1 MPEGFY
7 NPAAVVT
14 KTLDTSP
21 RPWRVDNPGCEDW
34 GVNIVDHDGA
44 RVAADLTEGDAL
56 LIVEAVNGCDDLF
69 TLLAEHRAK
78 INKMRDMLRRAV
90 HIIQDRHPVEAF
102 CGEVNMLIANGWA
115 KKAGD
120 EPTTEPNKGAQP
132 KKANTCCRGKSSQ
145 RGCEFYDKGL
155 CRGLVF
161 LTNPPQFDP
170 CKFEDTTAEGGA
182 S

>member
-56 LIVEAVNGCDDLF
+56 LIVEAVNGRDDLF

-78 INKMRDMLRRAV
+78 INTMRDMLRRAV
-90 HIIQDRHPVEAF
+90 HIIQDRQPVEAF

-115 KKAGD
+115 KKAG
-120 EPTTEPNKGAQP
+120 EK
-132 KKANTCCRGKSSQ
+132 
-145 RGCEFYDKGL
+145 
-155 CRGLVF
+155 
-161 LTNPPQFDP
+161 
-170 CKFEDTTAEGGA
+170 GGA